1 MKTIPAS
8 TMEQAMHYNEYR
20 QLIEELRADGKT
32 TGSNHSEA
40 MLNYTDLN
48 RTRMNRLDKTTR
60 LTPETLEALEQLET
74 PMTMLVLTE
83 AWCGDAAQVIPVL
96 NKIAETTPNL
106 SLRLILR
113 DEYPDIM
120 DAFLTNGGRSIPK
133 IIFLKGANRT
143 VTGSWGPRPAAVQ
156 QIVMDY
162 KTKLKTLDDEAA
174 KKALQQTTMTDT
186 QKWYARDK
194 TKSIQSEVIQ
204 ALFHHQEA
212 LAQ

>member
-8 TMEQAMHYNEYR
+8 TLEQAMHYNEYR

-48 RTRMNRLDKTTR
+48 RTRMNRLDKTTK
-60 LTPETLEALEQLET
+60 LTPESLEALEQLET

-96 NKIAETTPNL
+96 QKMTEVCSNL
-106 SLRLILR
+106 SLGLILR
-113 DEYPDIM
+113 DEHPEIM

-133 IIFLKGANRT
+133 IIFITAEDRT
-143 VTGSWGPRPAAVQ
+143 VLNTWGPRPAAVQ
-156 QIVMDY
+156 QMVMTN
-162 KTKLKTLDDEAA
+162 KAA
-174 KKALQQTTMTDT
+174 MQEVSDTEVKKGMQQQTAIAV
-186 QKWYARDK
+186 QKWYAKDK
-194 TKSIQSEVIQ
+194 TRSIQAEILQAVAQSQEVP
-204 ALFHHQEA
+204 AH
-212 LAQ
+212 

>member
-1 MKTIPAS
+1 
-8 TMEQAMHYNEYR
+8 MHYNKYR

-96 NKIAETTPNL
+96 NKIAEATPNL

-133 IIFLKGANRT
+133 IIFLKGANRA
-143 VTGSWGPRPAAVQ
+143 VTGSWGPRPVAVQ

-162 KTKLKTLDDEAA
+162 KTKLKTLEDEAA
-174 KKALQQTTMTDT
+174 KKALQQTTMTET

-204 ALFHHQEA
+204 ALFQHQEA

>member
-8 TMEQAMHYNEYR
+8 TLEQAMHYNEYR

-48 RTRMNRLDKTTR
+48 RTRMNRLDKTTM
-60 LTPETLEALEQLET
+60 LTPESLEALEQLET

-96 NKIAETTPNL
+96 QKMTEVCSNL
-106 SLRLILR
+106 SLGLILR
-113 DEYPDIM
+113 DEHPEIM

-133 IIFLKGANRT
+133 IIFITDEDRT
-143 VTGSWGPRPAAVQ
+143 VLNTWGPRPAAVQ
-156 QIVMDY
+156 QMVMTN
-162 KTKLKTLDDEAA
+162 KAA
-174 KKALQQTTMTDT
+174 MQEVSDTEVKKGLQQQTAIAV
-186 QKWYARDK
+186 QKWYAKDK
-194 TKSIQSEVIQ
+194 TRSIQAEILQAVAQSQEVP
-204 ALFHHQEA
+204 AH
-212 LAQ
+212 